1 LRKRRAVE
9 CVRCEPRRR
18 AKANHPMTGRKRIDD
33 IKTGVESLPRDELG
47 GNLLTARVVSGLKVA
62 RARFRLWCGT
72 WEPALRYRPAVGG
85 RRERD
90 LQAAETARGRVA
102 MRGAGADRLVVAA
115 MPGNAG
121 GAKGAGRPGSFG
133 GQP

>member
-1 LRKRRAVE
+1 LRRRRAVE
-9 CVRCEPRRR
+9 RVRCEPRRR
-18 AKANHPMTGRKRIDD
+18 AKANHSMTGRKRMYD

-47 GNLLTARVVSGLKVA
+47 GNLPTARVVSGLKVA

-72 WEPALRYRPAVGG
+72 WEPASRHGPAQRG
-85 RRERD
+85 RRKRD
-90 LQAAETARGRVA
+90 PQAAETARGRVA
-102 MRGAGADRLVVAA
+102 MHGAGADCPVVAV

-121 GAKGAGRPGSFG
+121 GAKGAGRPGSSG

>member
-1 LRKRRAVE
+1 MRKRRADE
-9 CVRCEPRRR
+9 RVRCEPRRR
-18 AKANHPMTGRKRIDD
+18 ARANQPMTGRKRIDD

-62 RARFRLWCGT
+62 RARLRLWCGT
-72 WEPALRYRPAVGG
+72 WEPVPRHRPVLRD

-90 LQAAETARGRVA
+90 PQAAETARGRVA
-102 MRGAGADRLVVAA
+102 MRGAGADCPVVAT

-121 GAKGAGRPGSFG
+121 GAKGAGRPGSSG